1 MTDTNPDTLTG
12 MYFTV
17 DDRDG
22 SYSTGQI
29 IRKATDGIYLVRFD
43 GAEVTLPLELVSIA
57 EMLDTAE
64 DDYKVWR
71 FFESADDRKTWTDWL
86 DTPSKPRVISLVKPT
101 KLPSD
106 TVAPA
111 LARPRYLMLKG
122 KYFALMVS

>member
-1 MTDTNPDTLTG
+1 MNANNTDTLSG

-29 IRKATDGIYLVRFD
+29 VRQATEGVYLVRFD
-43 GAEVTLPLELVSIA
+43 GAEVTLPLELVSLA

-71 FFESADDRKTWTDWL
+71 FFDSAEERAAWTDWL
-86 DTPSKPRVISLVKPT
+86 DTPSKPRVITLVRPT
-101 KLPSD
+101 K
-106 TVAPA
+106 
-111 LARPRYLMLKG
+111 
-122 KYFALMVS
+122 